1 MGSPVSPLRTAL
13 STSLGNRWVVR
24 HRVVIF
30 WWLILIHHNM
40 ASWVMEWKL
49 ILLLVL
55 SEGPTSSP
63 SSSSLS
69 LLPILA
75 RDINCCERR
84 GGAALREGGVATL
97 AALDNCGNL
106 HCGSNLGEGGVVN
119 T

>member
-1 MGSPVSPLRTAL
+1 MGGEASRSDFVVANFY
-13 STSLGNRWVVR
+13 TSQL
-24 HRVVIF
+24 
-30 WWLILIHHNM
+30 

-55 SEGPTSSP
+55 SEGPISSP

-69 LLPILA
+69 LLPILV
-75 RDINCCERR
+75 RDINFCERR

-106 HCGSNLGEGGVVN
+106 HCGSTLGEGGIVN

>member
-1 MGSPVSPLRTAL
+1 
-13 STSLGNRWVVR
+13 
-24 HRVVIF
+24 
-30 WWLILIHHNM
+30 M
-40 ASWVMEWKL
+40 ASWVIEWKL

-69 LLPILA
+69 LSHILA

-84 GGAALREGGVATL
+84 GGAALREGGFATL

-119 T
+119 TQ